1 MPKNDKGSSTS
12 EETARVINVRPPSLS
27 GAVRHA
33 SISRQ
38 RFNKHRSRGTSC
50 RPISWTATHHAVD
63 RGTPTP
69 QVNVQTSRVQ
79 SRSIPGASVHR
90 EHSLGHRT
98 GLPAPLG
105 LPCAFRLLD
114 LDCRVAVCAHFTS
127 RAKGVWSRRFPYDAW
142 AGNTCH
148 CQLRSSLS
156 STSQHGTRG
165 TWFESTDG
173 AHCFT
178 VWLIVTYSL
187 SRINPYIYIYM
198 SV

>member
-1 MPKNDKGSSTS
+1 MPFDTPAYHGNASTS
-12 EETARVINVRPPSLS
+12 IVRVAHHAGLSRGPRPTMLLTEAPQ
-27 GAVRHA
+27 H
-33 SISRQ
+33 
-38 RFNKHRSRGTSC
+38 HRSMYK
-50 RPISWTATHHAVD
+50 PHAF
-63 RGTPTP
+63 
-69 QVNVQTSRVQ
+69 Q

-187 SRINPYIYIYM
+187 SRINPYIYIYV
-198 SV
+198 SVSGS